1 MPINLDNSIV
11 KVQLTFKDISPFF
24 LCVNF
29 FSSTRFM
36 CLQTQSARAVS
47 KAQNKQG
54 ILGTH
59 ARSLFKL
66 LVTCEQITG
75 VSGDWAP
82 IRQ

>member
-1 MPINLDNSIV
+1 
-11 KVQLTFKDISPFF
+11 
-24 LCVNF
+24 
-29 FSSTRFM
+29 M